1 MTSRDRGCGNAENM
15 SVLLI
20 SVLENAV
27 LLICLVHPTQAKLRK
42 STGHLQMKIFTG
54 TN

>member
-15 SVLLI
+15 STFLNPVI
-20 SVLENAV
+20 ENAV
-27 LLICLVHPTQAKLRK
+27 LLICLLLPTQETLRK
-42 STGHLQMKIFTG
+42 LTGHLQTTLFTD